1 VLTSGGIFIVGVC
14 YSQRDVT
21 TGKPKSKIE
30 LARSDS
36 AEFQRGGP

>member
-1 VLTSGGIFIVGVC
+1 VLTSGVSLSSGSVIV
-14 YSQRDVT
+14 SSDVT

-30 LARSDS
+30 LARSNS